1 MNSLHKSEILMS
13 KTTFRRRA
21 TVCSKKI
28 YRRRTMFKTIHK
40 SLIKTLCFWK
50 SGQFGR
56 DWRLVRITPPVWL
69 RTKSLDWTNFE
80 NTRLNFVQSSNITK
94 MQFLVWTATRPRG
107 CRLHF
112 GNFPLATFFISTFTI
127 EYKILGYLWRG
138 NFLHFS
144 FEKTL
149 LAFLEN

>member
-1 MNSLHKSEILMS
+1 MFSFLRIPTFGEGEGGSTRLGQNPQQKATLRRFPTKNTNDFIKCEIFAKSEISMS

-28 YRRRTMFKTIHK
+28 YRTRTMFKTIHK

-69 RTKSLDWTNFE
+69 RTKSLDWAN
-80 NTRLNFVQSSNITK
+80 
-94 MQFLVWTATRPRG
+94 
-107 CRLHF
+107 
-112 GNFPLATFFISTFTI
+112 
-127 EYKILGYLWRG
+127 
-138 NFLHFS
+138 
-144 FEKTL
+144 FEKTSKYIRGGRYL
-149 LAFLEN
+149 KQSTNKTVSYL